1 MTEKVIN
8 VNGTTIMWDI
18 FIIKDQTIPANE
30 HDIVLYDK
38 IGKTCLMSAI
48 AIPGDLAFS
57 TKETE
62 KLSKY
67 KDLEI
72 KVSRM

>member
-1 MTEKVIN
+1 
-8 VNGTTIMWDI
+8 
-18 FIIKDQTIPANE
+18 
-30 HDIVLYDK
+30 
-38 IGKTCLMSAI
+38 MSAI
-48 AIPGDLAFS
+48 AIPGDLTFN

-67 KDLEI
+67 KGLEI